1 MTTTTMLEQHDIEL
15 SPHTHR
21 LDPLRLSLAI
31 KSPAEIAELAAEPA
45 SATEPRSRIPF
56 SVRGRPSTEKRDVK
70 GLQSFYESQN
80 AHIQRMLKSVDEHR
94 REAKD
99 SAEDTRL
106 RFLIAVHGSLAAN
119 LILAVL
125 QLYAAIS
132 SGSLSLFAST
142 YVPGWLGGGRALC

>member
-1 MTTTTMLEQHDIEL
+1 MATSSMTTTVLEQHDIEL
-15 SPHTHR
+15 SPRAHR
-21 LDPLRLSLAI
+21 PDPLRLSLAL
-31 KSPAEIAELAAEPA
+31 KSPAEIAELATSPT
-45 SATEPRSRIPF
+45 SATKPHSRIPF
-56 SVRGRPSTEKRDVK
+56 SARRRSSTEKRDVK

-99 SAEDTRL
+99 SADDTRL

-119 LILAVL
+119 LVLAVL

-142 YVPGWLGGGRALC
+142 SQSVEE

>member
-1 MTTTTMLEQHDIEL
+1 V
-15 SPHTHR
+15 R
-21 LDPLRLSLAI
+21 R
-31 KSPAEIAELAAEPA
+31 
-45 SATEPRSRIPF
+45 RS
-56 SVRGRPSTEKRDVK
+56 STEKRDVK

-119 LILAVL
+119 LILDD
-125 QLYAAIS
+125 
-132 SGSLSLFAST
+132 LFATLTDVTPTIPSPAAQYLT
-142 YVPGWLGGGRALC
+142 PTATPEPTAEATP